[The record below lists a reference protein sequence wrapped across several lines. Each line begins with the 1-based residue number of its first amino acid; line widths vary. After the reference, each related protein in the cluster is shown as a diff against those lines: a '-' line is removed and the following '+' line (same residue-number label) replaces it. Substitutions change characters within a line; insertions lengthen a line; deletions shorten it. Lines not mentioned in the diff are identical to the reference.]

1 MCERVLSES
10 TAMHSW
16 QGEKDPSVSVWSG
29 QGPRLRLRL
38 LLHFLHLPSLSL
50 FCFPPDRRLFV
61 FPCFSTSLSP
71 LPRPL
76 FGTSLRPS
84 VCAPT
89 TWVSPRRRWFPR
101 FAPILQ
107 LTQTRANGEDGERVR
122 SGRSLPRHAETDSR
136 RYFETCSL
144 GRPQCK
150 KKRPNF
156 SFSFFDGKL
165 KKQEAGLV
173 LASC

>member
-1 MCERVLSES
+1 M
-10 TAMHSW
+10 
-16 QGEKDPSVSVWSG
+16 SVSSQNQPQCTAGKERRTRVCLCGQVRGPVSVSG
-29 QGPRLRLRL
+29 SFSTFPTFQP
-38 LLHFLHLPSLSL
+38 LPVL
-50 FCFPPDRRLFV
+50 FSSHRRLFV

-84 VCAPT
+84 VCGPT
-89 TWVSPRRRWFPR
+89 TRVSPRRRWFPR

-150 KKRPNF
+150 KKGQIFRSVF
-156 SFSFFDGKL
+156 LMES
-165 KKQEAGLV
+165 
-173 LASC
+173 

>member
-38 LLHFLHLPSLSL
+38 LLHFLHLPASP
-50 FCFPPDRRLFV
+50 CFVSPPAPRRLFI

-76 FGTSLRPS
+76 LGTSLRPS
-84 VCAPT
+84 VCGPT
-89 TWVSPRRRWFPR
+89 TRVSPRRRWFPR

-150 KKRPNF
+150 KKGQIF
-156 SFSFFDGKL
+156 CSVFLMES
-165 KKQEAGLV
+165 
-173 LASC
+173 

>member
-1 MCERVLSES
+1 M
-10 TAMHSW
+10 
-16 QGEKDPSVSVWSG
+16 SVSSQNQPQCTAGKERRTRVCRCGQVRGPVSG
-29 QGPRLRLRL
+29 SGSFSTFSTFQPLPVLFPRP
-38 LLHFLHLPSLSL
+38 H
-50 FCFPPDRRLFV
+50 RRLFV

-76 FGTSLRPS
+76 FGSSLRPS

-150 KKRPNF
+150 KKSQIF
-156 SFSFFDGKL
+156 CSVFLMES
-165 KKQEAGLV
+165 
-173 LASC
+173 